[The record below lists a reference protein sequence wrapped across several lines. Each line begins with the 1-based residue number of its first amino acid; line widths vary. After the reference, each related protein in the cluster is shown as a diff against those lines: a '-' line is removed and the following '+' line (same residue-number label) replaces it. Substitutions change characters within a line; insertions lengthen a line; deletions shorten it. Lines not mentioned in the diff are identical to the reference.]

1 MQNTMWQHAPLSR
14 ESLISLFN
22 VLSPARVISGMIN
35 SITVNRNSYKLLTDS
50 DIAIATDKGWVIT
63 QATS

>member
-1 MQNTMWQHAPLSR
+1 MHNTMWQHAPLSR

-22 VLSPARVISGMIN
+22 VLSPARVMSGMTN

-50 DIAIATDKGWVIT
+50 DIAIATDKGWTVV